1 MRPAQA
7 IHNWQMDQKA
17 DPNLPEQKPQYVSAF
32 RALSGYVRPHIW
44 AFIGVFCCTVI
55 AILSDLLQP
64 YLMKIAID
72 DNLLA
77 GRNDYKGLLTICA
90 VYLGLSLSSMLFS
103 YLQSNLLQH
112 IGQSIVARI
121 RKQLF
126 GHIMKQSMR
135 YFDRMSSGSLITHV
149 SSDTEALNQFF
160 NQVLLS
166 LFRDGLTLV
175 FIIVMM
181 FQLDTTLALYCLI
194 LLPIISIIAIAFRSF
209 MRTTYQLARTRLSRL
224 VAFVAENLSG
234 MNLVQVFH
242 QQKEQGKQFD
252 ERNSLYFQANIREI
266 RTNVV
271 FGRTFDILSNLS
283 IAFVTW
289 IGGNAVLGQNLEFGV
304 LYAFITYIRQFFQPI
319 NTITQQ
325 WNTLQSATVAITR
338 IWSVFANKPDITDRE
353 LEPEARYPEDE
364 WETAG
369 AGVQTQAQ
377 SQTQTQAQAK
387 LSFERVKGRID
398 FDDISFSYEEGIP
411 IIRHLDL
418 HISPGELIGVVGTT
432 GAGKSSLI
440 SLLCR
445 FYDVK
450 EGSIRIDGTDVR
462 DIPQATLHR
471 VVGLVQQEPYL
482 YSGSII
488 DNVRMFDDTISR
500 EEVIQACEF
509 VGADSIIQKLSN
521 GYDTKL
527 SERGS
532 GLSAGERQL
541 ISFARIIV
549 FKPRVLIL
557 DEASANLDS
566 HTEQLIQ
573 NALQVVS
580 QNRTTIVIAHRLST
594 IMQADRIIV
603 MSHGEIVEQGNHQQL
618 LEQEGHYLDL
628 YRHSQGNIAV

>member
-1 MRPAQA
+1 MRAQKA
-7 IHNWQMDQKA
+7 INNWQLDQKT
-17 DPNLPEQKPQYVSAF
+17 DLSLPEQKPQYVSAF
-32 RALSGYVRPHIW
+32 RALSGYVKPHLW
-44 AFIGVFCCTVI
+44 AFAGVFLCTLI
-55 AILSDLLQP
+55 AILSELLQP

-77 GRNDYKGLLTICA
+77 GKNDYKGLLTICA
-90 VYLGLSLSSMLFS
+90 VYLGLTLSSFAFT

-112 IGQSIVARI
+112 IGQSIVAKI

-126 GHIMKQSMR
+126 GHILKQSMG

-166 LFRDGLTLV
+166 LFRDGLTLL

-194 LLPIISIIAIAFRSF
+194 LLPIISFIAIAFRPF
-209 MRTTYQLARTRLSRL
+209 MRTTYQLARTRLSRM

-234 MNLVQVFH
+234 MNVVQVFH
-242 QQKEQGKQFD
+242 QQKEQVKQFD
-252 ERNSLYFQANIREI
+252 ERNESYFQTNIREI

-283 IAFVTW
+283 VAFVTW

-325 WNTLQSATVAITR
+325 WNTLQSATVAVSR
-338 IWSVFANKPDITDRE
+338 IWTIFAIHPEVMDSEPQKANGKQGKLQDEAGSENSE
-353 LEPEARYPEDE
+353 LSSLILEH
-364 WETAG
+364 
-369 AGVQTQAQ
+369 
-377 SQTQTQAQAK
+377 
-387 LSFERVKGRID
+387 VKGKID
-398 FDDISFSYEEGIP
+398 FDHISFSYEEGIP
-411 IIRHLDL
+411 IIRNLDL
-418 HISPGELIGVVGTT
+418 HINPGELVGVVGTT

-450 EGSIRIDGTDVR
+450 EGNVRIDETDVR
-462 DIPQATLHR
+462 HIPQATLHR
-471 VVGLVQQEPYL
+471 LVGLVQQEPYL

-488 DNVRMFDDTISR
+488 DNVRMFDDTITR

-509 VGADSIIQKLSN
+509 VGADAIIRKMSS
-521 GYDTKL
+521 GYETKL

-549 FKPRVLIL
+549 FKPKILIL

-573 NALQVVS
+573 NALQIVS
-580 QNRTTIVIAHRLST
+580 QDRTTIVIAHRLST

-603 MSHGEIVEQGNHQQL
+603 MSHGEIVEQGNHQEL
-618 LEQEGHYLDL
+618 LEQKGHYEEL
-628 YRHSQGNIAV
+628 YQHSLGNLAMETR